1 MTKGA
6 DAIIADLLSE
16 ESKESVEFKKT
27 QQYVDEYAQGGLR
40 TLFIA
45 YKVLDENTY
54 NEWNEKS
61 VASKLLTKN
70 REEEVAAVDGL
81 IETELILIGS
91 TAIEDKL

>member
-1 MTKGA
+1 
-6 DAIIADLLSE
+6 
-16 ESKESVEFKKT
+16 
-27 QQYVDEYAQGGLR
+27 LR

-45 YKVLDENTY
+45 YKVLDEDTY
-54 NEWNEKS
+54 KEWNEKS

>member
-1 MTKGA
+1 M
-6 DAIIADLLSE
+6 
-16 ESKESVEFKKT
+16 
-27 QQYVDEYAQGGLR
+27 R

>member
-1 MTKGA
+1 
-6 DAIIADLLSE
+6 
-16 ESKESVEFKKT
+16 
-27 QQYVDEYAQGGLR
+27 LR

-45 YKVLDENTY
+45 YKVLDEGTY

>member
-1 MTKGA
+1 M
-6 DAIIADLLSE
+6 
-16 ESKESVEFKKT
+16 
-27 QQYVDEYAQGGLR
+27 R

-45 YKVLDENTY
+45 YKVLDEDTY
-54 NEWNEKS
+54 KEWNEKS
-61 VASKLLTKN
+61 VASKLVTKN

>member
-1 MTKGA
+1 
-6 DAIIADLLSE
+6 
-16 ESKESVEFKKT
+16 
-27 QQYVDEYAQGGLR
+27 LR

-45 YKVLDENTY
+45 YKVLDEDTY
-54 NEWNEKS
+54 NEWNKKS

>member
-1 MTKGA
+1 
-6 DAIIADLLSE
+6 
-16 ESKESVEFKKT
+16 
-27 QQYVDEYAQGGLR
+27 LR

-45 YKVLDENTY
+45 YKVLDEETY
-54 NEWNEKS
+54 NKWNEKS

>member
-1 MTKGA
+1 
-6 DAIIADLLSE
+6 
-16 ESKESVEFKKT
+16 
-27 QQYVDEYAQGGLR
+27 LR

-45 YKVLDENTY
+45 YKVLDEDTY
-54 NEWNEKS
+54 KEWNEKS
-61 VASKLLTKN
+61 VASKLVTKN

>member
-1 MTKGA
+1 
-6 DAIIADLLSE
+6 
-16 ESKESVEFKKT
+16 
-27 QQYVDEYAQGGLR
+27 LR

-45 YKVLDENTY
+45 YKVLDEDTY

>member
-1 MTKGA
+1 
-6 DAIIADLLSE
+6 
-16 ESKESVEFKKT
+16 
-27 QQYVDEYAQGGLR
+27 LR

-45 YKVLDENTY
+45 YKVLDEDSY
-54 NEWNEKS
+54 KEWNEKS

>member
-1 MTKGA
+1 M
-6 DAIIADLLSE
+6 
-16 ESKESVEFKKT
+16 
-27 QQYVDEYAQGGLR
+27 R

-45 YKVLDENTY
+45 YKVLDEDTY